1 MTSEE
6 NNVEKIMNEDLSEY
20 NHPESIISLLSP
32 VSWLQMD
39 EIKIN
44 SDFNLNS
51 QNGYVK
57 KKSERIIKELTYE
70 LCQAKALNLHSKL
83 SNSISGIL
91 MISIIIQIIVV
102 LFSYFALDFNIST
115 FS

>member
-1 MTSEE
+1 
-6 NNVEKIMNEDLSEY
+6 MNEDLSEY

-57 KKSERIIKELTYE
+57 KKSERIIKELTYG
-70 LCQAKALNLHSKL
+70 KSK
-83 SNSISGIL
+83 IYGIL
-91 MISIIIQIIVV
+91 LKINMAFFIINKI
-102 LFSYFALDFNIST
+102 YF
-115 FS
+115 

>member
-1 MTSEE
+1 
-6 NNVEKIMNEDLSEY
+6 MNEDLSEY

-44 SDFNLNS
+44 SDFNLNN

-57 KKSERIIKELTYE
+57 KKSERIIKELTYG
-70 LCQAKALNLHSKL
+70 KSK
-83 SNSISGIL
+83 IYGIL
-91 MISIIIQIIVV
+91 LKINMGI
-102 LFSYFALDFNIST
+102 LHNK
-115 FS
+115 